1 MASLVERMIGAATL
15 DIKTYEE
22 VEKDPEALT
31 QALIVV
37 VASAV
42 AGGIG
47 SLGVMGV
54 RGLIWTTVMALVG
67 WVLWAG
73 VIFIIGT
80 KVMPEPTTRSDMN
93 ELLRTIGFAAS
104 PGVLRVLG
112 IIPFLGWVIGV
123 AIMIWMLITGVV
135 AVRQALDYTSTG
147 RAVVVCLIGWVVM
160 MAVMFVLTPLFLV
173 GGAFTGRL

>member
-47 SLGVMGV
+47 SLAVLGV
-54 RGLIWTTVMALVG
+54 RGLIWTTVSALVG

-80 KVMPEPTTRSDMN
+80 KVMPEPTTRSDIN

-112 IIPFLGWVIGV
+112 IIPFLGWVIGIGI
-123 AIMIWMLITGVV
+123 AIWMLITGVV

-160 MAVMFVLTPLFLV
+160 MAVMFVLTPLFLA
-173 GGAFTGRL
+173 GGALTGG